1 MQDRLKNTGAFCC
14 SCGATIETE
23 AIVDFMR
30 RHPDAAEVGEHPC
43 LCAAEGLQYLAKQI
57 RETGLDRVMIA
68 SCLSGHRESL
78 WRAVLKDEGLD
89 PDLLT
94 VAPVREWDDGSAR
107 LDAVAMALGHL
118 QQREPRTPSP
128 VAVTQRAL
136 VVGAGTGG
144 MRTALN
150 LAQMNVDVL
159 LVDEKGLGSR
169 TWFERDACRSDLVS
183 RLVARISD
191 SERIETAA
199 PARIRD
205 IHGQIGDFTVTS
217 EVAGEVRTDRVG
229 AIILATGY
237 QAIFP
242 REQLGMA
249 PGGAVLGLSRF
260 WDFLSKA
267 EGVTVAGTSRAFDI
281 VFLLREEDAAGKLPF
296 VAALQQAIAAKK
308 ELKSEVHLLFGN
320 AKVAGGGLEQLY
332 QEARRMGVVMVKYDA
347 FPRIAET
354 AVPVTYQA
362 DESERRPLELSFTGE
377 QMGADRGPVDMTL
390 AADILVSGE
399 DLLPSDPTRHTAD
412 LLGLEKTLTGFVSAD
427 NVFMTPVL
435 TSRRGIFAVGGCRG
449 PMTLSEISQQADEA
463 ALAAFGILSS
473 AVLEIVDRVAVV
485 EPDKCALCLTCIR
498 SCPGGA
504 IVVDHERNAA
514 GVAPEACQGCGI
526 CASECPADAIQL
538 EHFTD
543 REILSVLDVLR
554 EVGQ

>member
-281 VFLLREEDAAGKLPF
+281 VFLLREEDEAGKLPF

>member
-23 AIVDFMR
+23 PIADLLR
-30 RHPDAAEVGEHPC
+30 RHPDVAEVGEHPC
-43 LCAAEGLQYLAKQI
+43 LCAPEGLEYLAERI
-57 RETGLDRVMIA
+57 RETGVGRVMIA
-68 SCLSGHRESL
+68 SCFSGHRESL
-78 WRAVLKDEGLD
+78 WRAALKDEGLD
-89 PDLLT
+89 PDLLI

-107 LDAVAMALGHL
+107 LDAVTMALGHL
-118 QQREPRTPSP
+118 QQLEPRAPSP
-128 VAVTQRAL
+128 VPVTQRAL

-150 LAQMNVDVL
+150 LARMDVDVL
-159 LVDEKGLGSR
+159 LVDEKGVGAR

-183 RLVARISD
+183 QMVAEISD

-205 IHGQIGDFTVTS
+205 VQGQIGDFTVTS
-217 EVAGEVRTDRVG
+217 EVAGEVRKDRVG

-237 QAIFP
+237 QAEFP
-242 REQLGMA
+242 REQLGIA

-260 WDFLSKA
+260 WDFLSNA

-281 VFLLREEDAAGKLPF
+281 VFVLREEDEAGKLPF

-332 QEARRMGVVMVKYDA
+332 QEARRMGVVMVKYDE

-362 DESERRPLELSFTGE
+362 DEGERRPLELSFTGE
-377 QMGADRGPVDMTL
+377 QMGADPGPVDMAL
-390 AADILVSGE
+390 AADIMVSGE
-399 DLLPSDPTRHTAD
+399 DLLPSEQTRHMAD
-412 LLGLEKTLTGFVSAD
+412 LLGLEKTSTGFISAD
-427 NVFMTPVL
+427 NVFMTPVR

-449 PMTLSEISQQADEA
+449 PITLPEISAEADEA
-463 ALAAFGILSS
+463 ALAAYGILSS
-473 AVLEIVDRVAVV
+473 AVLEILDHVAVV

-514 GVAPEACQGCGI
+514 RVAPEACQGCGI

-543 REILSVLDVLR
+543 REILSVLEVLR